1 LRAHS
6 LIFLFAV
13 IGHQHEKLSDYGD
26 YVRRYKKECLFW
38 SETCTLFVLSIMI
51 VLSRSPVS
59 RAMTVGLIS
68 AVVAIAIIFFAANVT
83 IINAQQMTNQPSV
96 SQNGTTFFQSTDDSF
111 KLQVP
116 DGWIIND
123 VNNTGSTLSNESMQG
138 YAILAQL
145 CPHEEEQEAA
155 LSNVSSRG
163 DTATSCQGSEGE
175 IIHVVRYPDL
185 DIRLQVPNNITT
197 NNGNLTIDNIL
208 SYHMQK
214 LQEVG
219 YHNITIVNSANTT
232 VNITNAQTNQ
242 TVSIVPAKTVE
253 IQYMTAVSSP
263 NQIREGYFI
272 LTATNTTY
280 PNVGMTK
287 GYSVFYEGTS
297 TVAAAVATI
306 QETTAAATPPTPS
319 GSLEPTLFP
328 ALVRHMFESF
338 QLIAAPEVIQGMLAA
353 QSQQAQEEPINPLTV
368 EITSSDT
375 EGEAI
380 APTTFEFE
388 ADVGGGTEPY
398 TYSWDFDGEGSSSG
412 EGNEQ
417 TVEHTFE
424 EAGSYDVSLTVTD
437 SGGQSASDSM
447 EITIEEEVEEEE
459 PIPIPLAEEEEVEE
473 EVEEEPIPLA
483 EEEEEVEEVEEEEEV
498 QEQRSLSDEIED
510 EVDALVDDFL
520 TRYGITN

>member
-26 YVRRYKKECLFW
+26 YVRRYKKECLFC

-59 RAMTVGLIS
+59 PAMTVGLIS
-68 AVVAIAIIFFAANVT
+68 AVVAIAIIVFAANVT

-96 SQNGTTFFQSTDDSF
+96 SQNGTTLFQSTEDSF
-111 KLQVP
+111 RLQVP

-145 CPHEEEQEAA
+145 CPQEEEQEAA

-175 IIHVVRYPDL
+175 IIHIVRYPDL
-185 DIRLQVPNNITT
+185 DIRLQVPNNNITT

-297 TVAAAVATI
+297 TAAAAVATI
-306 QETTAAATPPTPS
+306 QETTATTTPPTPS
-319 GSLEPTLFP
+319 GSLEPTLLP

-417 TVEHTFE
+417 TVSHTFE

-459 PIPIPLAEEEEVEE
+459 EPIPPAEEEVEEEEEPIPPAEEEEVEE
-473 EVEEEPIPLA
+473 EV
-483 EEEEEVEEVEEEEEV
+483 
-498 QEQRSLSDEIED
+498 QEQRSLADEIEE

>member
-1 LRAHS
+1 LRAHK

-26 YVRRYKKECLFW
+26 YVRRYKKECLFC

-59 RAMTVGLIS
+59 SAMTVGLIS
-68 AVVAIAIIFFAANVT
+68 AVIAIAIILFAANVT

-96 SQNGTTFFQSTDDSF
+96 SQNGTTFFQSTEDSF
-111 KLQVP
+111 RLQVP

-145 CPHEEEQEAA
+145 CPQEEEQEAA

-175 IIHVVRYPDL
+175 IIHIVRYPDL

-197 NNGNLTIDNIL
+197 NNGNLTINNIL

-297 TVAAAVATI
+297 TADAAVATI
-306 QETTAAATPPTPS
+306 QETTATATTTTPPPPTPS
-319 GSLEPTLFP
+319 GSLEPTLLP

-417 TVEHTFE
+417 TVSHTFE

-447 EITIEEEVEEEE
+447 EITVEEEVEEEE
-459 PIPIPLAEEEEVEE
+459 EPIPPAEEEVEE
-473 EVEEEPIPLA
+473 EEEPIPPA
-483 EEEEEVEEVEEEEEV
+483 EEEEEEEEEV
-498 QEQRSLSDEIED
+498 QEQRSLADEIED

>member
-1 LRAHS
+1 MRAHS

-175 IIHVVRYPDL
+175 IMHIVRYPDL

-306 QETTAAATPPTPS
+306 QETTAATTTPPTPS
-319 GSLEPTLFP
+319 GSLEPTLLP

-459 PIPIPLAEEEEVEE
+459 PIPLAEEEVVEEEEPIPLAEEEVVEEEEEEVEE
-473 EVEEEPIPLA
+473 EVEE
-483 EEEEEVEEVEEEEEV
+483 
-498 QEQRSLSDEIED
+498 QRSLADEIED